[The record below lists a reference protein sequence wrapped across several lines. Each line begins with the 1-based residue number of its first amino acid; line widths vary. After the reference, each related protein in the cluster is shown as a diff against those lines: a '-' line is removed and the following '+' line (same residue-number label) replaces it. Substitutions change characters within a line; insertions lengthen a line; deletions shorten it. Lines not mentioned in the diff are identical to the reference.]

1 MKKGKYEHAV
11 PRRRRSTGGRATA
24 MLLAAVMLLMC
35 AIGGTLAW
43 LTAQTTGNIG
53 VSLEETTEEYKMIP
67 GWTIGKDPKAT
78 VETGS
83 EDCYLFVKVEET
95 GGNVTVGNK
104 TYSFNDFIAYAVKT
118 GEDAWSPLN
127 ETDYPGIYYKVIDEE
142 SEKGVEHIVL
152 GSGTYL

>member
-1 MKKGKYEHAV
+1 MKKGKYEHAA

-43 LTAQTTGNIG
+43 LTAQTTEVNNTFTTSNIG

-104 TYSFNDFIAYAVKT
+104 TC
-118 GEDAWSPLN
+118 PLS
-127 ETDYPGIYYKVIDEE
+127 IIFVI
-142 SEKGVEHIVL
+142 
-152 GSGTYL
+152 